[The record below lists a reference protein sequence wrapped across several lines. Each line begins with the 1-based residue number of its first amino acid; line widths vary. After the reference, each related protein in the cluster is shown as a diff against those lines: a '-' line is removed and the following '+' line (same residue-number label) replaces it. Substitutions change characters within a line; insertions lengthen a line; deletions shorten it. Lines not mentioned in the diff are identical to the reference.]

1 MAKRATRAQWL
12 ERVRSWKS
20 SGKTCSAFAAKEDV
34 SEHSLRW
41 WAWKLRSDGEDIE
54 AKPKAARRPRRKKRK
69 PLELVELVADS
80 SASPSPMTMR
90 VGPVE
95 VQVERGFDRELL
107 GSVLDVL
114 EARR

>member
-1 MAKRATRAQWL
+1 MPKRTPRAEWL
-12 ERVRSWKS
+12 ERARSWKA
-20 SGKTCSAFAAKEDV
+20 SGKTCADFTSKEDY

-54 AKPKAARRPRRKKRK
+54 APPRSAKRRRRKQRK
-69 PLELVELVADS
+69 PLKLVELVADS
-80 SASPSPMTMR
+80 TEPPSPMTMR
-90 VGPVE
+90 VGAIE
-95 VQVERGFDRELL
+95 VHVARGFDRELL

>member
-69 PLELVELVADS
+69 PLDELVADS